1 MKERSKRRQEIGG
14 IITALITPFTSSE
27 EVDEKALRKLVQFQL
42 RKKVHG
48 FFVCGTT
55 GLGPLLTI
63 DERKKVATTVV
74 EETGGGAAV
83 IVQVGMPDELLTV
96 NGTEGYVLPA
106 FLVGARGA
114 VSALS
119 NAIPEI
125 FLGIY
130 DSFRRGDFR
139 DGLQLQRKLNRIRR
153 ITDRA
158 PLSSVYEILRERG
171 IECGNPR
178 RPFRPMSRG
187 EVTRMLVD
195 LKQLR
200 AF

>member
-83 IVQVGMPDELLTV
+83 IVQVGMPDTKGTVELAKHA
-96 NGTEGYVLPA
+96 EEA
-106 FLVGARGA
+106 GAAAGA
-114 VSALS
+114 CNTPYYYKAGE
-119 NAIPEI
+119 A
-125 FLGIY
+125 
-130 DSFRRGDFR
+130 RRTA
-139 DGLQLQRKLNRIRR
+139 NY
-153 ITDRA
+153 RA
-158 PLSSVYEILRERG
+158 RSQAP
-171 IECGNPR
+171 
-178 RPFRPMSRG
+178 SR
-187 EVTRMLVD
+187 
-195 LKQLR
+195 
-200 AF
+200 